1 MGELTLVLTSLRLWQ
16 AHPPRAETAWAVQLR
31 AGQSALEAG
40 ASFDEVEQLLLTGGG
55 GQARLARAVT
65 ATELLRPP

>member
-1 MGELTLVLTSLRLWQ
+1 
-16 AHPPRAETAWAVQLR
+16 VQLR

-55 GQARLARAVT
+55 GQARLVRAVT

>member
-1 MGELTLVLTSLRLWQ
+1 
-16 AHPPRAETAWAVQLR
+16 VQLR